1 MFKYVYRFSSSLK
14 SSKFDFFLSS
24 ACFFLNCCSFCSFS
38 FKENNLLYYLIKY
51 LNRIKYNIPTLV
63 FKRFV
68 EADNEATGEDVAL
81 FEDLLRNFNAC

>member
-1 MFKYVYRFSSSLK
+1 
-14 SSKFDFFLSS
+14 
-24 ACFFLNCCSFCSFS
+24 
-38 FKENNLLYYLIKY
+38 
-51 LNRIKYNIPTLV
+51 V